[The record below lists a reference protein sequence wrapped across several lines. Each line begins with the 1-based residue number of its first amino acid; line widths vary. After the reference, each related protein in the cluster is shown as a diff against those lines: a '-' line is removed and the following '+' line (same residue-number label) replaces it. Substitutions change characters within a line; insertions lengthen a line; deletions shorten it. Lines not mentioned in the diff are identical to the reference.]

1 MGESFLSR
9 ILTKLGIAIL
19 VIAFA
24 DLAYVNWWIIQ
35 SQESRVKSQSLD
47 QERLTSQN
55 LQTSPSPISDYV
67 PSIPSPS
74 PAEVKTVET
83 KTIVE
88 TPNQSG
94 SGQASSQTIIQT
106 AQKEIFIPIGS
117 GSTKNNNYEDLAG
130 LEVTID
136 TNKYSAIESVVF
148 EASIWVQDGNGKMF
162 AQLYN
167 STDKHPVWNS
177 EISTSSVLGV
187 LTTSSQITLDKGSRT
202 YKIQAKTNMTSYAA
216 HVDNARLKITLK

>member
-9 ILTKLGIAIL
+9 ILTKIGIAIL
-19 VIAFA
+19 MVAFA
-24 DLAYVNWWIIQ
+24 DLAYVNWWIIK
-35 SQESRVKSQSLD
+35 SQELRVKSQIPEE
-47 QERLTSQN
+47 ERLVGQN
-55 LQTSPSPISDYV
+55 LQSSPLPSPNYVSPSSSPSPT
-67 PSIPSPS
+67 
-74 PAEVKTVET
+74 EVKTVET

-94 SGQASSQTIIQT
+94 SGQASSQTIVQT
-106 AQKEIFIPIGS
+106 AQKEIFIPIGN
-117 GSTKNNNYEDLAG
+117 GSTNSKSYVDLNG

-148 EASIWVQDGNGKMF
+148 EASIWVQDGNGKVY

-167 STDKHPVWNS
+167 ASDKRPVWFS
-177 EISTSSVLGV
+177 EISTISAKGV
-187 LTTSSQITLDKGSRT
+187 LATSSKITLEKGVRT
-202 YKIQAKTNMTSYAA
+202 YRVQAKTDMDAYTA